1 MNAMESFNTFDIKM
15 NSNMENLKEILN
27 VGIDMNEFQ

>member
-1 MNAMESFNTFDIKM
+1 MNAMESFNTFAIKM
-15 NSNMENLKEILN
+15 NQNMENLKEILN

>member
-1 MNAMESFNTFDIKM
+1 MNAMESFNTFSIKM